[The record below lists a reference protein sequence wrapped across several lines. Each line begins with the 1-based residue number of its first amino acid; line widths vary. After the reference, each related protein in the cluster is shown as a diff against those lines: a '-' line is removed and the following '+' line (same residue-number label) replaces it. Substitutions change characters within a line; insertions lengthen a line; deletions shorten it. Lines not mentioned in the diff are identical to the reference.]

1 MNYLYFMRKPLALL
15 AFLLSTGFLFSQSNQ
30 YLHFDKV
37 DDFVEVPNAS
47 QYVAGSSGVSM
58 TGWFYTDQLAYGQ
71 GMMGFR
77 GGGTGNGEMYL
88 IQLDNGIIEC
98 RFINQAGTLFEF
110 VAPAFTIVPEEWQH
124 VAWIYDGSKIE
135 LFIDGVSIGSK
146 LASGTI
152 ASTNKAFGI
161 GKSIFGSFNFVYG
174 GRVDEVTVWNKALTG
189 AEIQDMMANELT
201 GAEPNLQLYYKFN
214 QGVPGED
221 NTSIAALTGEVE
233 PGVRDGLLQNFAL
246 MGNTSN
252 FGGEL
257 NSGFQAIPFPQ
268 IPNKLI
274 SDPPF
279 QLNATASSSLPVI
292 YEIVSGPALV
302 TGDLVTLAGTTGEVT
317 VKASQPGNGTYDPAD
332 DLINSFQVLDPNTY
346 VPDIDARSPLAGDVF
361 VPNLGPI
368 QLAAI
373 STIGYNDL
381 FSVGDVKFEIDGQ
394 VVDAKDWGNGHYT
407 GWWTPA
413 AYGSYTMTITSTNNF
428 GAAATETV
436 NFTVVDQ
443 AADMDVNAG
452 QEVWLNVGVATGIV
466 EVELPSYAGAFDQI
480 IATLDITCP
489 PGGCDPWDRVSGVEV
504 KGHNGEWYEVIR
516 YITPYGVAC
525 GHSVDLTDFMSVLQG
540 KIAFRFY
547 LGTQGN
553 GFEYTLN
560 LSYHAGVPENA
571 YGTITK
577 LWYQTYNFGDPGN
590 LQPCEVFNAEFPEN
604 SQAAKI
610 KLVSTGHGWGDNNTG
625 NAAEFHHDIHHIHI
639 NGAETFAQDN
649 WEDCN
654 PNPDGCQPQNG
665 TWFYDRAGW
674 CPGAIAPWFDFDMT
688 PFIAGGSAE
697 YKYIFNEAYVDI
709 CHPNNPDCFS
719 GSHCDNCDDGF
730 NPHLIVASY
739 LINLGDSPLEDVD
752 TGLDDPKER
761 EMAFRV
767 YPNPSNGLFQ
777 LSWEGV
783 EKEATIQVSNNLGQ
797 TLRSIRLDKPA
808 AAYELDL
815 RGLPRG
821 IYVVQVNTERGKG
834 VKKVV
839 IE

>member
-124 VAWIYDGSKIE
+124 VAWIYDGSKVE

-146 LASGTI
+146 LASGNI

-257 NSGFQAIPFPQ
+257 NSGFQAITFPQ

-302 TGDLVTLAGTTGEVT
+302 TGDLITLAGTTGEVT

-480 IATLDITCP
+480 VATLDITCP
-489 PGGCDPWDRVSGVEV
+489 PGGCDP
-504 KGHNGEWYEVIR
+504 
-516 YITPYGVAC
+516 
-525 GHSVDLTDFMSVLQG
+525 
-540 KIAFRFY
+540 
-547 LGTQGN
+547 GTGYR
-553 GFEYTLN
+553 G
-560 LSYHAGVPENA
+560 
-571 YGTITK
+571 
-577 LWYQTYNFGDPGN
+577 
-590 LQPCEVFNAEFPEN
+590 
-604 SQAAKI
+604 
-610 KLVSTGHGWGDNNTG
+610 
-625 NAAEFHHDIHHIHI
+625 
-639 NGAETFAQDN
+639 
-649 WEDCN
+649 
-654 PNPDGCQPQNG
+654 
-665 TWFYDRAGW
+665 
-674 CPGAIAPWFDFDMT
+674 
-688 PFIAGGSAE
+688 
-697 YKYIFNEAYVDI
+697 
-709 CHPNNPDCFS
+709 
-719 GSHCDNCDDGF
+719 
-730 NPHLIVASY
+730 
-739 LINLGDSPLEDVD
+739 
-752 TGLDDPKER
+752 
-761 EMAFRV
+761 
-767 YPNPSNGLFQ
+767 
-777 LSWEGV
+777 
-783 EKEATIQVSNNLGQ
+783 
-797 TLRSIRLDKPA
+797 LRSRA
-808 AAYELDL
+808 TMASGTRSSA
-815 RGLPRG
+815 
-821 IYVVQVNTERGKG
+821 T
-834 VKKVV
+834 
-839 IE
+839 